1 MNEGFIDMVTK
12 VLLGLAMLSSII
24 VNSLQDNQI
33 RKQQQQ
39 IIEITKQIKQLQQII
54 ENKTLE
60 TK

>member
-1 MNEGFIDMVTK
+1 MNEGFIDMVAK
-12 VLLGLAMLSSII
+12 VLLGLAMLSAII

-33 RKQQQQ
+33 KKQQQQ